1 MWKCQLCTTM
11 TAEYLVAQY
20 TERHGKPSEEKIE
33 EIALDAAKICV
44 AEADVRGW
52 KKEVNED

>member
-1 MWKCQLCTTM
+1 MGKCQLCTNQ

-20 TERHGKPSEEKIE
+20 TELHGKPSKEKIE
-33 EIALDAAKICV
+33 EIALEAAKICV

-52 KKEVNED
+52 NKEAN